1 MMEAP
6 KIKPV
11 FRVGNAMFDS
21 EAEAHEYLL
30 MEERKKQAVAI
41 GEQTRE
47 ALSALLAAGTPLPVS
62 ERITVV
68 LQALEQLQAAPHP
81 SGTPQ
86 DLLGQLGPDWRYAG
100 SVTVDSGGLLVTDP
114 FYNPPEPWSIDQA
127 RDRGSYGP
135 VPLSPTPLRTA
146 VHCQSGMGDGCY
158 PVVVRVVDVPNKGE
172 RVAELRI
179 VFIDPEDL
187 PAG

>member
-1 MMEAP
+1 MEAP
-6 KIKPV
+6 KIQQV
-11 FRVGNAMFDS
+11 YRVNNAYFDS
-21 EAEAHEYLL
+21 EAEARDYAL
-30 MEERKKQAVAI
+30 MEQRKLQAVAI

-62 ERITVV
+62 ERITAV
-68 LQALEQLQAAPHP
+68 LEALEQLEAAPHSSSLP
-81 SGTPQ
+81 N
-86 DLLGQLGPDWRYAG
+86 DLLRQLGPDWRYAG
-100 SVTVDSGGLLVTDP
+100 SATVDSGGLLVTDP

-135 VPLSPTPLRTA
+135 VPLSSSPVRTA
-146 VHCQSGMGDGCY
+146 VHCQSGLGDGCY
-158 PVVVRVVDVPNKGE
+158 PVVVRVMDVPGKGE

-187 PAG
+187 SAA